1 MGTNDST
8 QETRTGQIP
17 ALFTPF
23 TLRDVTFRNRLVVS
37 AMCQYAS
44 EDGFINDEWH
54 LAHHGRFALGGVGG
68 AILEASGVTAEGRI
82 TPGCLGIYKDEH
94 VPGLKKVVDIY
105 HAQGIPV
112 GIQLAHAGR
121 KASAATPL
129 NGAKPLAGSD
139 PDAAWQAVAPS
150 AIPLTEDWPTPH
162 ALETGEVDDLIVS
175 FADATQRALDAGF
188 DFVEIHGAHGYLIH
202 SFLTSLSN
210 QRDDQWGGDLAA
222 RMRFP
227 LAITDA
233 VRKVVPDGYPVLYRA
248 SSVDGVDGG
257 MKLEDTVELSRQ
269 LKARGVDL
277 IDCSSGG
284 ITGASGRA
292 MAPPSPGYLVPY
304 ARAVRDGADMPTMA
318 VGLITEAEQANNVVV
333 EGNADLV
340 AMARGLLADPN
351 FPYHAAIE
359 LGHPEP
365 HTLLPAMYGMVLKR
379 RNSG

>member
-1 MGTNDST
+1 MSPSNST
-8 QETRTGQIP
+8 QETGSGVIP

-37 AMCQYAS
+37 AMCQYAA
-44 EDGFINDEWH
+44 EDGFVNEWH
-54 LAHHGRFALGGVGG
+54 QAHHARFALGGIGG
-68 AILEASGVTAEGRI
+68 AILEASGVTADGRI

-94 VPGLKKVVDIY
+94 VPGLRKVVDIY

-129 NGAKPLAGSD
+129 KGAKPLVQD
-139 PDAAWQAVAPS
+139 YPDTAWTAVAPS

-162 ALETGEVDDLIVS
+162 ALDPREIDELIAA

-202 SFLTSLSN
+202 SFLTALSN
-210 QRDDQWGGDLAA
+210 QRNDPWGGDFSA

-227 LAITDA
+227 LAVTDA
-233 VRKVVPDGYPVLYRA
+233 VRKGVPAGYPVLYRA

-257 MKLEDTVELSRQ
+257 MEIEDTIELSRQ
-269 LKARGVDL
+269 LKAHGVDL

-292 MAPPSPGYLVPY
+292 KTPPSPGYLVPH
-304 ARAVRDGADMPTMA
+304 ARAVREGADIPTMA